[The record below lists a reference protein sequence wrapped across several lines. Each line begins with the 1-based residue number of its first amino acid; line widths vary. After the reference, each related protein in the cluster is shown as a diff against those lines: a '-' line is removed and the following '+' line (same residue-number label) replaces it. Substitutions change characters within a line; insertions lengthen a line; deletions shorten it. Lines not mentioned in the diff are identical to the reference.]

1 MDRCVAEEMA
11 ADTLVMC
18 NVGLN
23 EAGQLRQREI
33 ESTRLHV
40 CWFAFPQI

>member
-11 ADTLVMC
+11 ADTFVMC

-23 EAGQLRQREI
+23 DAGQPHQPEM
-33 ESTRLHV
+33 ESTRFHV